1 MRLYLHL
8 ITQTA
13 PVNNL
18 MIDGCN
24 IVPDENLAALSS
36 FAAVITSQELA
47 GKLGV
52 RGLPMIIFYKK
63 GKRVDHF
70 TTANI
75 DTIEEGIRDN
85 S

>member
-1 MRLYLHL
+1 MVGY
-8 ITQTA
+8 
-13 PVNNL
+13 
-18 MIDGCN
+18 N
-24 IVPDENLAALSS
+24 IVPDETLAALSQC
-36 FAAVITSQELA
+36 AAAITSQELA

-63 GKRVDHF
+63 GKRIDHF

-75 DTIEEGIRDN
+75 NTIEEGIRDN